1 MKTLPLL
8 IVLIFF
14 GMLSKAQ
21 ENCTDGI
28 LSADLK
34 ESILN
39 CCIKDLKHNNTVVY
53 TVNGQTYEIDA
64 AAVNF
69 NGAYYE
75 LNINWN
81 SFKNKITELKDAE
94 IENEKNTYEYY
105 YKNYEKA
112 TTQRNAGIVLTII
125 GSGFVAAGSILIV
138 NNFALFSSD
147 NETTRKSNIGGALF
161 LSGAASLGIG
171 IPLWAVGGNKRRKH
185 QADMEIMENQPNL
198 SLRVSKNSF
207 GLVLNF

>member
-1 MKTLPLL
+1 
-8 IVLIFF
+8 
-14 GMLSKAQ
+14 MLSKAQ
-21 ENCTDGI
+21 EDCKDGI
-28 LSADLK
+28 LSADLRK
-34 ESILN
+34 SILN

-69 NGAYYE
+69 KGAYYE
-75 LNINWN
+75 LNTNWN
-81 SFKNKITELKDAE
+81 SFKNEITELKDAE

-125 GSGFVAAGSILIV
+125 GSGFVAAGSILITT
-138 NNFALFSSD
+138 
-147 NETTRKSNIGGALF
+147 ETSYILSGSWIGGYNYESVRRGNIGGALF

-185 QADMEIMENQPNL
+185 KAAMEIIENQPNL
-198 SLRVSKNSF
+198 SLRVSKNSL